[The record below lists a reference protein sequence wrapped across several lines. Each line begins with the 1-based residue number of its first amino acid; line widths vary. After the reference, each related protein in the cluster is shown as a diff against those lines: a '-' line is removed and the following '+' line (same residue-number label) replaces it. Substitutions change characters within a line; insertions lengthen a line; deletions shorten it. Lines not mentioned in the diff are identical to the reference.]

1 MEVLAT
7 GLADLGLL
15 RSRST
20 RHCPTPGSST
30 GAGWSAGSAITW
42 DWTFRTVPGWQRSRI
57 SVTALET
64 GMVLTVEPGLY
75 FHANDLSVPPEFR
88 GIGVRNE
95 DDVLITQAGSE
106 VLSEALPIT
115 VEGLSE
121 WTERQRPGSARNG
134 PGTVVIA

>member
-1 MEVLAT
+1 
-7 GLADLGLL
+7 
-15 RSRST
+15 
-20 RHCPTPGSST
+20 
-30 GAGWSAGSAITW
+30 
-42 DWTFRTVPGWQRSRI
+42 
-57 SVTALET
+57 VTALET